1 MCAALRLP
9 LAAVARALG
18 PAVQQGK
25 EDAAVDEL
33 LAGAGVAALTLP
45 FSLTAFSPRE
55 NLT

>member
-25 EDAAVDEL
+25 EDAVVDEL